1 MMYIST
7 ERVSVKM
14 RELDFLRR
22 GGIMNKEL
30 VKEVMDKIEDISNLL
45 YQEQLAEGNTLL
57 MEIIP
62 DLQKIISNIEDAN
75 TQEEFI
81 QIFASAVEAMENKD
95 STLLGDILQ
104 YELGEK
110 LKEFSENPDSF
121 AKIKKEYKNRDKS
134 KEKKNG

>member
-7 ERVSVKM
+7 ERMSIKM

-110 LKEFSENPDSF
+110 LKE
-121 AKIKKEYKNRDKS
+121 YL
-134 KEKKNG
+134 